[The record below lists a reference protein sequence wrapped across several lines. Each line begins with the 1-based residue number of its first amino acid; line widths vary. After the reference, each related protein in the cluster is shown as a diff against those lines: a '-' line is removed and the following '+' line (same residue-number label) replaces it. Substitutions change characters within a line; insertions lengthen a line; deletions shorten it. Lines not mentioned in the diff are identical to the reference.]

1 MNDKF
6 NLSDKIWSEH
16 EIKVKLADDV
26 ISVNN
31 VKEFIKRLK
40 DEYMKYRDSFKTLE
54 DYYRIFDDMDKLAGK
69 KLI

>member
-1 MNDKF
+1 MSKKEF

-26 ISVNN
+26 ISVSN

-40 DEYMKYRDSFKTLE
+40 IDFKEYLNISKGINDV
-54 DYYRIFDDMDKLAGK
+54 DYIIDKLAGD
-69 KLI
+69 KLK